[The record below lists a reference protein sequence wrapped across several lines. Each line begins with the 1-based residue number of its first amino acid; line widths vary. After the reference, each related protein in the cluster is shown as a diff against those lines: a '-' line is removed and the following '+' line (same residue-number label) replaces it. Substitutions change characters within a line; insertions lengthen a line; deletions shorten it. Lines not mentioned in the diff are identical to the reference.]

1 MRREVPSP
9 PQAPKNFSNL
19 ASQRFHDD
27 VEPPRRQPFDLSR
40 NATGAAPTRPR
51 RPRSATAVSAG
62 ANLQGSVRY
71 NVERLQ
77 LAPASTER
85 PQTKMGGISVAKRAC
100 GRLINK
106 TAPLFS
112 RLSPQRSFMRR
123 KALAFVLRAAEENF
137 EQRANWL
144 ICGRFVC
151 VCEAHLLCPPS
162 RLAASLSRPPRNN
175 HSRTRY
181 ACQTHPN
188 VRFAGRAAQRRAN
201 GEQGTRAGR
210 CREGSP
216 ER

>member
-1 MRREVPSP
+1 MSNPNTPSGRDLRREVPSP
-9 PQAPKNFSNL
+9 PQAPKIFSNL

-100 GRLINK
+100 GQLINK

-151 VCEAHLLCPPS
+151 VCVKRTFCA
-162 RLAASLSRPPRNN
+162 RLHGWRP
-175 HSRTRY
+175 
-181 ACQTHPN
+181 A
-188 VRFAGRAAQRRAN
+188 
-201 GEQGTRAGR
+201 
-210 CREGSP
+210 
-216 ER
+216 

>member
-1 MRREVPSP
+1 MTCAVRCLARRRRRKFSATSP
-9 PQAPKNFSNL
+9 ASDFMTMLSHL
-19 ASQRFHDD
+19 ADSRLIS
-27 VEPPRRQPFDLSR
+27 PGARRARPRL
-40 NATGAAPTRPR
+40 PTRPR

-151 VCEAHLLCPPS
+151 VWVKRTFCA
-162 RLAASLSRPPRNN
+162 RLHGWRP
-175 HSRTRY
+175 
-181 ACQTHPN
+181 A
-188 VRFAGRAAQRRAN
+188 
-201 GEQGTRAGR
+201 
-210 CREGSP
+210 
-216 ER
+216 